1 MAFNQFAA
9 EVFHG
14 LYDEV
19 MTASARG
26 HGLVLRVQQLEAELP
41 LLEKDVCQRDYLY
54 IASNRGV
61 DWHANLRV
69 DHGVVTT
76 GDTPCFIMDSIK
88 QAMGLQD
95 CSCLTSMISAARER
109 A

>member
-1 MAFNQFAA
+1 MAPSSVSRFAA

-54 IASNRGV
+54 VASNRGRFSTE
-61 DWHANLRV
+61 HTLPLCKLAY
-69 DHGVVTT
+69 
-76 GDTPCFIMDSIK
+76 F
-88 QAMGLQD
+88 D
-95 CSCLTSMISAARER
+95 CLYLYIFAALE
-109 A
+109 

>member
-1 MAFNQFAA
+1 MAPSSVCRFAA

-41 LLEKDVCQRDYLY
+41 LLEKDICQRDYLY
-54 IASNRGV
+54 VASNRGWFSTERKLHHCKPV
-61 DWHANLRV
+61 SLDY
-69 DHGVVTT
+69 
-76 GDTPCFIMDSIK
+76 
-88 QAMGLQD
+88 
-95 CSCLTSMISAARER
+95 CSFFSCTER
-109 A
+109 